1 MLKYIVIINN
11 YNNYN
16 SFIMDHPSVTAE
28 NPDKTVEDPIVT
40 AENPIVTEIQ
50 EIISFLKENP
60 TQNGDRVP
68 SSKELA
74 LKAFICHF
82 LVSYSLPE
90 QALKPLSDMIFGML
104 MSKDDMPGIMVFK
117 RDMLCD
123 KGAIKLIF
131 HAIIE
136 FFIFIKN
143 EEFYVSHLKI
153 PLVAEI
159 KVHNKLGGCC
169 ELCEYEYNSVEFEDY
184 TKIPRINGALYLVIV
199 KRSFYVQNKPMFE
212 MNTRMNNSRYD
223 IHTLNQLGERVTVIA
238 TPDPKCKKEKIRR
251 LILREFLSFELSDD
265 IIIRSVLMLD
275 ESYRQ
280 NAQLRIH
287 LQVPTIVWNAVPALE
302 ASLYCRVIEPSV

>member
-16 SFIMDHPSVTAE
+16 SFIMDHPRETVANPTVTAE
-28 NPDKTVEDPIVT
+28 NPT
-40 AENPIVTEIQ
+40 VTEIQ
-50 EIISFLKENP
+50 EIIRFLKENP
-60 TQNGDRVP
+60 TQNGVP
-68 SSKELA
+68 SLKELG

-90 QALKPLSDMIFGML
+90 QALKPLSNMIFSML
-104 MSKDDMPGIMVFK
+104 MSKDNMPGIMVFK
-117 RDMLCD
+117 REMLCD

-143 EEFYVSHLKI
+143 EEFYIKHFKI

-159 KVHNKLGGCC
+159 NVHSNFRVSEMCS
-169 ELCEYEYNSVEFEDY
+169 ESYESYDSVNFEEY
-184 TKIPRINGALYLVIV
+184 KKMAKINGALYLVIV

-212 MNTRMNNSRYD
+212 MKTRMNNSRYD
-223 IHTLNQLGERVTVIA
+223 IHTLNQLGKRVTVIA
-238 TPDPKCKKEKIRR
+238 TPDPTCKKEKIRR
-251 LILREFLSFELSDD
+251 LILREFPSFELSDD

-287 LQVPTIVWNAVPALE
+287 LQVPTIVWNADTALE
-302 ASLYCRVIEPSV
+302 ASLYCQVIEPSV